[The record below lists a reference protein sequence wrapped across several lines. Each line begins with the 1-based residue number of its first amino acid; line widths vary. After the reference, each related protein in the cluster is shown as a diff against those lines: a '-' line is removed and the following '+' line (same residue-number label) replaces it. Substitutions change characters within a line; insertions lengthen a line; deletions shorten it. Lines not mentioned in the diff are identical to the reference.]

1 MIVFACALL
10 AAPTCARAD
19 GLPGP
24 LRACMSD
31 RLAKDPGQAGRLGEL
46 DAFALMDVHTG
57 RILWHRNPAMLARYD
72 FQPGSIFKVIS
83 AYAALSTG
91 QIDPN
96 QVYRCRGWEGR
107 EGPVG
112 HQLRCWLKPGHGPVN
127 FSKALAYSCNLFFA
141 RLGTRIGPA
150 VILKSARDFGLG
162 LSTRS
167 DLPGEVHGTLPAQAS
182 RQDVGRLAIGL
193 GRDVYVTGIQ
203 VLSLVGAIA
212 NGGVLYSPRTADPG
226 GPKTPQRGVIVDNRA
241 LGFLRSGM
249 QEASTFGTG
258 AAQKLGRLG
267 MAGKTGTA
275 AWRKVE
281 WRSHGWYMGFW
292 PMRSPQLAVV
302 AFVHQGLGSNEAA
315 AVARTVLLRTLEV
328 KAACEAGQGRRP

>member
-1 MIVFACALL
+1 MIAFAWVFVSAL
-10 AAPTCARAD
+10 AIARAD

-24 LRACMSD
+24 LRACMSE
-31 RLAKDPGQAGRLGEL
+31 RLTQDPDQASQLGEL

-57 RILWHRNPAMLARYD
+57 RILWHHNPAMLTRYD
-72 FQPGSIFKVIS
+72 FQPGSIFKVIT
-83 AYAALSTG
+83 AYAALSTE
-91 QIDPN
+91 QIDPA

-107 EGPVG
+107 EGPAG

-127 FSKALAYSCNLFFA
+127 LSKALAYSCNLFFA

-162 LSTRS
+162 RSTRS
-167 DLPGEVHGTLPAQAS
+167 DLPGEVHGTLPGQAS
-182 RQDVGRLAIGL
+182 HQDVGRLAIGL
-193 GRDVYVTGIQ
+193 GRDVYVTGLQ

-212 NGGVLYSPRTADPG
+212 NGGVLFSPRMADPG
-226 GPKTPQRGVIVDNRA
+226 GAKTPQRGVIVDARA
-241 LGFLRSGM
+241 LEFLRNGM

-267 MAGKTGTA
+267 MAGKTGTS

-292 PMRSPQLAVV
+292 PLRSPQLAVV
-302 AFVHQGLGSNEAA
+302 TFVHQGIGSTEAA
-315 AVARTVLLRTLEV
+315 AVARMVLKKTLEA
-328 KAACEAGQGRRP
+328 KTACETGQGRRP